1 MPRFTKKVKQS
12 RKTPI
17 TFSELVGSAQGIF
30 CARAKVHPPRLP
42 LPVVGSAESLCWNAV
57 QSVSSSCCLP
67 TGRNASGQ
75 LQNCYTEPAYISMLQ
90 KEDRAYAQQTAAL
103 RLSFHIAG
111 WSSEG
116 MSHLTDLTRFH
127 LFLNLSAYT

>member
-1 MPRFTKKVKQS
+1 
-12 RKTPI
+12 
-17 TFSELVGSAQGIF
+17 
-30 CARAKVHPPRLP
+30 
-42 LPVVGSAESLCWNAV
+42 
-57 QSVSSSCCLP
+57 
-67 TGRNASGQ
+67 
-75 LQNCYTEPAYISMLQ
+75 MLQ

-116 MSHLTDLTRFH
+116 ISHLTDLTRFH